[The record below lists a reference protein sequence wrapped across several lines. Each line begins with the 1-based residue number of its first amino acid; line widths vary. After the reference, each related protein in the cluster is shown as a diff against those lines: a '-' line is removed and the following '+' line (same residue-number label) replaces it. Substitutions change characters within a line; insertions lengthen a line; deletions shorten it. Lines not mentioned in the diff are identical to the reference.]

1 MELEDNLGEYYSE
14 FDSII
19 QDLMNKEIYGASEE
33 DQDEAIQLLSK
44 FQGNLYNILN
54 SDSSLNNSLEFNK
67 YIKDSYMS
75 KTVSVFVEKFSSI
88 PKSISGLR
96 SNFLPVDILNSN
108 ISPQN
113 FGASDAG
120 GESTYVSDDFS
131 KKESHENAFMR
142 ILGMP
147 ESNDI
152 GPDEE
157 IFVIDHD
164 FNLRKMK
171 FSLMLSDNTSG
182 SSSDGMD
189 ILDERQRSPE
199 DRQYKLGSNELE
211 AISKSLD
218 PKPKTEETTQG
229 QNVSKPTAEE
239 INTVSIND
247 DHNLLKKVTYLKCL
261 PVQDSRYLRCINEP
275 GKIISKPFDENM
287 IKVVNKEKVK
297 TSFLENII
305 RLRLDK
311 VSGRIYG
318 DDINDDS
325 GIKTPISIYDENN
338 INSFSVIEQLLL
350 ERLIDMIRSLSS
362 QYYYLLK
369 NIVFEAKKRKKRDV
383 PDKKNP
389 PDVNEDEIN
398 SLKDSLDVIDAIKS
412 ILKDTSISSTIFD
425 LTSGQNSDASF
436 QGYIRNS
443 SGFDD
448 EISKSIISLIESEA
462 QIYKDALNKKLQP
475 AKKEGREKDPEGE
488 AADVIIGTTGT
499 PIGILDIV
507 VYALALF
514 SLSEVS
520 LINLLNKSQ
529 KQNLAKILSE
539 NPNSDSL
546 FSSEGF
552 NLTSPVQSINEL
564 TIAIYF
570 YYNLFFKLLSSDLES
585 QQRSE
590 NISGVS
596 EEAEADVDE
605 DGI

>member
-1 MELEDNLGEYYSE
+1 LSEYYSK

-19 QDLMNKEIYGASEE
+19 QELITKQIWKENTDEISALLEE
-33 DQDEAIQLLSK
+33 FKTNLSK
-44 FQGNLYNILN
+44 
-54 SDSSLNNSLEFNK
+54 SLESETSINNSLEFNK

-75 KTVSVFVEKFSSI
+75 KTVSVFIGEFSSI

-120 GESTYVSDDFS
+120 GDSTYVSDDFS

-182 SSSDGMD
+182 SSSEGMD

-229 QNVSKPTAEE
+229 QNVSQSTAEE
-239 INTVSIND
+239 INAVSINA

-318 DDINDDS
+318 DDIDDDL
-325 GIKTPISIYDENN
+325 GTKTPISIYDENN

-350 ERLIDMIRSLSS
+350 ERLIDMISSLSL

-369 NIVFEAKKRKKRDV
+369 NIVFEAKKRKDQ
-383 PDKKNP
+383 DKSNQTTP
-389 PDVNEDEIN
+389 TNDVNQDEIN
-398 SLKDSLDVIDAIKS
+398 SLKESLDVIDAIKS

-425 LTSGQNSDASF
+425 LTSGQISDASF
-436 QGYIRNS
+436 QGYIRNG

-462 QIYKDALNKKLQP
+462 QIYKEALNKKLP
-475 AKKEGREKDPEGE
+475 PRPKEDSNRDPGSE
-488 AADVIIGTTGT
+488 AVDVIVGTTGT

-507 VYALALF
+507 VYTLALF
-514 SLSEVS
+514 SLNEVS

-570 YYNLFFKLLSSDLES
+570 YYNLFFKNLSSDLES
-585 QQRSE
+585 QQRSAV
-590 NISGVS
+590 VS
-596 EEAEADVDE
+596 EVREEAEADVGE
-605 DGI
+605 DGDIKQ

>member
-1 MELEDNLGEYYSE
+1 MRN
-14 FDSII
+14 
-19 QDLMNKEIYGASEE
+19 QIYGEDEDSGSEAATLLYE
-33 DQDEAIQLLSK
+33 FHTNLSK
-44 FQGNLYNILN
+44 NLEPEN
-54 SDSSLNNSLEFNK
+54 SLNNSLEFNK
-67 YIKDSYMS
+67 SIKDSYMS
-75 KTVSVFVEKFSSI
+75 KTAGVFIEKFSSI

-96 SNFLPVDILNSN
+96 SNFIPVEILNQN
-108 ISPQN
+108 ISAQN
-113 FGASDAG
+113 LGTTDVG
-120 GESTYVSDDFS
+120 GKATYPSDDFS

-147 ESNDI
+147 ESSDI

-171 FSLMLSDNTSG
+171 FSLMLSDDSSK
-182 SSSDGMD
+182 SSSGGMD
-189 ILDERQRSPE
+189 ILDERQRSPQ
-199 DRQYKLGSNELE
+199 DRQFRLTSNDFES
-211 AISKSLD
+211 ISKSLD
-218 PKPKTEETTQG
+218 PKPEVDQSTLG
-229 QNVSKPTAEE
+229 QNVSQQTAEE
-239 INTVSIND
+239 INAVSINE

-318 DDINDDS
+318 DDIDDDS
-325 GIKTPISIYDENN
+325 GTKTPISIYDESN

-350 ERLIDMIRSLSS
+350 ERLIGMVESLAL
-362 QYYYLLK
+362 QYYSLLK
-369 NIVFEAKKRKKRDV
+369 NIIFEAKKRKEQD
-383 PDKKNP
+383 PGIP
-389 PDVNEDEIN
+389 PKAESDPNQDEIN

-448 EISKSIISLIESEA
+448 EISKSIISIIESES
-462 QIYKDALNKKLQP
+462 QIYQDALRKKLTP
-475 AKKEGREKDPEGE
+475 TTKEGRDT
-488 AADVIIGTTGT
+488 GTDGKAVNTIVGTVGT
-499 PIGILDIV
+499 PIGILDII

-514 SLSEVS
+514 SLNEVS

-529 KQNLAKILSE
+529 KQNLAKILS
-539 NPNSDSL
+539 NDPNSDSL
-546 FSSEGF
+546 FSSNGF

-570 YYNLFFKLLSSDLES
+570 YYNFFFKNIATDLGSQGRSDLV
-585 QQRSE
+585 
-590 NISGVS
+590 SGVM
-596 EEAEADVDE
+596 EDAEAEPDLKD
-605 DGI
+605 

>member
-1 MELEDNLGEYYSE
+1 MSEFYSE
-14 FDSII
+14 FDLIL
-19 QDLMNKEIYGASEE
+19 QELKNNEIYGAIEK
-33 DQDEAIQLLSK
+33 DQDEAMQLLSE
-44 FQGNLYNILN
+44 FQKNLFNMLNIN
-54 SDSSLNNSLEFNK
+54 ASLNDSLDFNK

-75 KTVSVFVEKFSSI
+75 KTVSVFIQEFASI

-113 FGASDAG
+113 FGASDVG
-120 GESTYVSDDFS
+120 GASTYVSDDFS

-157 IFVIDHD
+157 IFVIDSD

-171 FSLMLSDNTSG
+171 FSLMLSDDTST

-189 ILDERQRSPE
+189 ILDERQRSPD
-199 DRQYKLGSNELE
+199 DRQFKLGSNELE

-218 PKPKTEETTQG
+218 PKIKTEETAQG
-229 QNVSKPTAEE
+229 QNVSQKTSEE

-247 DHNLLKKVTYLKCL
+247 NHDLLKKVTYLKCL

-350 ERLIDMIRSLSS
+350 ERLIDMIRSLSH

-383 PDKKNP
+383 PDIQNP
-389 PDVNEDEIN
+389 PDINEDEIN

-462 QIYKDALNKKLQP
+462 KIYKDALNKKLQP
-475 AKKEGREKDPEGE
+475 TKKEGKEKDSGGE

-514 SLSEVS
+514 SLNEVS

-529 KQNLAKILSE
+529 KQNLAKILSN

-570 YYNLFFKLLSSDLES
+570 YYNFFFKNLSSDLES
-585 QQRSE
+585 EQRSDTV
-590 NISGVS
+590 SGVI

-605 DGI
+605 DNI